1 MVLCT
6 SRSIF
11 FFDQKNSCTTCDIN
25 SSFYLKCIESLLV
38 CSSPSTYHQRQWLS
52 SPISLDQGKKESFS
66 VIFVSNIFLLNIYY
80 FLSRERSMKKRDHSL
95 ELNTVFTSEN
105 LLVQLGEKDSR
116 QNIQKDNLL

>member
-1 MVLCT
+1 M

-66 VIFVSNIFLLNIYY
+66 LIFVSNIFLLNIYY

-105 LLVQLGEKDSR
+105 LLVQLGEKDR
-116 QNIQKDNLL
+116 R

>member
-66 VIFVSNIFLLNIYY
+66 LIFVSNIFLLNIYY

-105 LLVQLGEKDSR
+105 LLVQLGENDSR

>member
-1 MVLCT
+1 M

-66 VIFVSNIFLLNIYY
+66 LIFVSNIFLLNMYY

-105 LLVQLGEKDSR
+105 LLVKLGEKDST
-116 QNIQKDNLL
+116 

>member
-1 MVLCT
+1 MVLCM

-66 VIFVSNIFLLNIYY
+66 LIFVSKYLFAQHTLL
-80 FLSRERSMKKRDHSL
+80 FVKGKKQKRDHSS

-105 LLVQLGEKDSR
+105 LLLQLGKLGK
-116 QNIQKDNLL
+116 NIPKDNLP

>member
-66 VIFVSNIFLLNIYY
+66 LIFVSNIFLLNIYY

>member
-11 FFDQKNSCTTCDIN
+11 FFDQKNSSTTCDIN
-25 SSFYLKCIESLLV
+25 LSFYFKCIESLLV

-66 VIFVSNIFLLNIYY
+66 LIFVSKYLFAQHTLL
-80 FLSRERSMKKRDHSL
+80 FVKGKKQKRDHSS

-105 LLVQLGEKDSR
+105 LLLQLGKLGK
-116 QNIQKDNLL
+116 NIPKDNLP